1 MSRTL
6 PDATVA
12 HLRDIA
18 DEPDLAGTK
27 YRLGGRLGRGG
38 MAAVWSAHDTV
49 LDRSVAIKVLDV
61 DDSAGALA
69 GRMLREARVLARLE
83 HPGIVPVHDAGRLPD
98 GRVFYV
104 MKHVR
109 GRSLDALLPDLPDRD
124 ARLRIFERLC
134 EAVAFAHAHG
144 VVHRDLT
151 PANIMIGEFGE
162 VLVMDW
168 GVASLLDGR
177 TGEAGAGTSADPVG
191 TSLNAATETPAGVSR
206 VHPPGEL
213 AGHDIVTAHGT
224 RVGTPGFMP
233 PEQERGD
240 SAAADARADVWGLGA
255 VLHVLVCDRLP
266 DGLPAGRGV
275 PRALAAI
282 LGRALAPVPADRYDS
297 AGDLAAD
304 VRRVLAGVPPTAYR
318 EPLHERA
325 RRLVKTY
332 RVPIALV
339 LSYIL
344 MRALLLL
351 IA

>member
-1 MSRTL
+1 MSRAL
-6 PDATVA
+6 PDSIVA

-18 DEPDLAGTK
+18 DEPDLSGTK

-38 MAAVWSAHDTV
+38 MAAVWAAHDTV

-61 DDSAGALA
+61 DDPDGALA
-69 GRMLREARVLARLE
+69 SRMLREARILARLE

-109 GRSLDALLPDLPDRD
+109 GSRLDALLPDLPDRD

-134 EAVAFAHAHG
+134 EAVAFAHAHD
-144 VVHRDLT
+144 VVHRDLK
-151 PANIMIGEFGE
+151 PANVMIGEFGE

-168 GVASLLDGR
+168 GVAGLLDGR
-177 TGEAGAGTSADPVG
+177 TGEAPAAPSADRE
-191 TSLNAATETPAGVSR
+191 AAASAAEGLPEPDA
-206 VHPPGEL
+206 
-213 AGHDIVTAHGT
+213 VTARGI
-224 RVGTPGFMP
+224 RVGTPGFMS
-233 PEQERGD
+233 PEQVRGD

-275 PRALAAI
+275 PRALAAV
-282 LGRALAPVPADRYDS
+282 LGRALAPVPAERYDS

-304 VRRVLAGVPPTAYR
+304 VRRFLAGVPPTAYR

-325 RRLVKTY
+325 GRLVKTY

-351 IA
+351 FA